1 MPTLRGRALAAVKA
15 ELWSR
20 SSTPSGRRSWR
31 SSNAERK
38 ALAELL
44 AESRRGLRAM
54 MRPETP
60 D

>member
-15 ELWSR
+15 ELWS
-20 SSTPSGRRSWR
+20 R